1 MLDIMPCRE
10 TISYRVAVPE
20 LAGQGVLVQ
29 VMIFFYSSSID
40 SYQHGYCIGTI
51 IRPAHSQKYRG
62 DSLYNVALVDDKALE
77 GRYTGVSIG
86 RGENRRRGYIPTAAH
101 NLFSASGKTRDRGE

>member
-77 GRYTGVSIG
+77 GRNSSPQPVFCFREDKRSWRVEDAIIDLLLMA
-86 RGENRRRGYIPTAAH
+86 R
-101 NLFSASGKTRDRGE
+101 